1 MTVHRELRIV
11 ILEDVLTDLE
21 LILRSLTQAKIW
33 YEFKHAST
41 ASAFEE
47 TLKTFSPDLILSDF
61 NLPQFDGMTALR
73 MAQRI
78 TPETPF
84 IFVSGSI
91 GEEQAVD
98 ALREGATDYVMK
110 DRMQRLG
117 TAVLRA
123 MEDVT
128 ARAERHRADAAL
140 EDLARETKL
149 ILDSAGEGIIGIDAT
164 GNITLA
170 NPAAATMLGWPSE
183 DLIGRS
189 LHQISHSRYPDGTPF
204 PWELC
209 AVQRSLR
216 EGVPQRRNSDV
227 FWRRDGS
234 SFQVEFTSTPT
245 GQKQDGSTCAVVIFR
260 DIEERQLLERQLEQA
275 NRLNSLGRLA
285 ATIAHEFNNVLMGIQ
300 PFNDLIR
307 KDTPSEKTNKATDQI
322 AKSIQRGKRITGD
335 ILRFTRPAL
344 PAKQKIDVD
353 EWIVSFATEMK
364 GVVGDT
370 IKLDVDVTV
379 PGLKVLGDPHQLS
392 QIFSNLVSNA
402 RDAMPKGG
410 AITVRV
416 LPPSARNAFPFG
428 VIHDPETLV
437 HFMVVDHGSGMTVEV
452 VKKIFEP
459 LFTTK
464 RTGTGLGLAVCHQ
477 IVQQHGGQIFV
488 ESEID
493 KGTTFHV
500 FLPLAD

>member
-11 ILEDVLTDLE
+11 ILEDVPSDLE
-21 LILRSLTQAKIW
+21 LIRRSLTQAKIW
-33 YEFKHAST
+33 YTFKHVST
-41 ASAFEE
+41 ARAFEE
-47 TLKTFSPDLILSDF
+47 VLQSFSPDLILSDF

-73 MAQRI
+73 MALRI
-78 TPETPF
+78 APEAPF
-84 IFVSGSI
+84 LFVSGSI
-91 GEEQAVD
+91 GEEQAVE
-98 ALREGATDYVMK
+98 ALREGATDYIMK

-128 ARAERHRADAAL
+128 ARAERRRADAAL
-140 EDLARETKL
+140 ANLAQETKL
-149 ILDSAGEGIIGIDAT
+149 ILDSAGEGIVGIDSS
-164 GNITLA
+164 GNVTLA
-170 NPAAATMLGWPSE
+170 NPAAASMLGWPSE
-183 DLIGRS
+183 ELIGRS
-189 LHQISHSRYPDGTPF
+189 FHQTSHSRYPDGTPF

-209 AVQRSLR
+209 AVQRSLK
-216 EGVPQRRNSDV
+216 EGMPQRQNSEV
-227 FWRRDGS
+227 FWRRDGT
-234 SFQVEFTSTPT
+234 SFQVEFTCTPT
-245 GQKQDGSTCAVVIFR
+245 GQKHDGQTAAVVIFR

-307 KDTPSEKTNKATDQI
+307 KDGPSEKTHKATDQI
-322 AKSIQRGKRITGD
+322 ARSIQRGKRITGD

-344 PAKQKIDVD
+344 PAKQNIDVD
-353 EWIVSFATEMK
+353 EWIVSFAAEMR
-364 GVVGDT
+364 GVVGDA
-370 IKLDVDVTV
+370 IRLEVDVTL
-379 PGLKVLGDPHQLS
+379 PGLMVSGDPHQLF
-392 QIFSNLVSNA
+392 QVFSNLVSNA

-410 AITVRV
+410 AITLRV
-416 LPPSARNAFPFG
+416 LPPSPRSTFPFG
-428 VIHDPETLV
+428 VIHDPENLV
-437 HFMVVDHGSGMTVEV
+437 HFIVADHGSGMTMEIVE
-452 VKKIFEP
+452 KIFEP